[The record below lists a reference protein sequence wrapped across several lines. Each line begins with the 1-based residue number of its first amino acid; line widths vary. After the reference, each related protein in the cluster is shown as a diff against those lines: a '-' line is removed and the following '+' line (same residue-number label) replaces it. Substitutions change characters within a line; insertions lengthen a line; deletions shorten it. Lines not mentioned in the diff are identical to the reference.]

1 MTPEVRAK
9 LEDLGE
15 NVTVFLRQ
23 HIRGDHGLLSKKEA
37 ESIVS
42 GAKMVSLFQL
52 SDGTK
57 VLVTTSSDL
66 ETILTLYYSEEMED
80 ET

>member
-37 ESIVS
+37 ESAVS

-66 ETILTLYYSEEMED
+66 ETTLTLYYSEEMED

>member
-1 MTPEVRAK
+1 MTPEVRGK

-15 NVTVFLRQ
+15 NVSVFLRQ

-37 ESIVS
+37 ESAAS

-66 ETILTLYYSEEMED
+66 ETILTLHYSEEMED